1 MLRSF
6 GWLAKGLARWTA
18 PRCGRQAAASKGA
31 LLGSSRVQ
39 LWNATARFHESEQ
52 AKDYALPNSSWRK
65 DMVNEFNKFMEMVK
79 GGTWKKLPSYRN
91 IVYYAPE
98 RMRQGNEPKKDRAT
112 RLFLR
117 NIDDEGMGFE
127 YAMFFNP
134 SEKRMVCMFQP
145 GPYLEGPSGFAHG
158 GSIATILDATLGK
171 CAIQVAGMVMTAHLS
186 INYKSP
192 IPLGSVVLVDCK
204 LDQMEGRKVFM
215 TGQVQS
221 IDGQTVHVESTAL
234 FIQLQA
240 QDITQLQTKSFI
252 QQQLPSSCA

>member
-186 INYKSP
+186 INYKSSLHP
-192 IPLGSVVLVDCK
+192 AAGTGHHPAADKELHPATITFQLCLRRPSPSKAGHIKESQAVSQSGALPPGS
-204 LDQMEGRKVFM
+204 
-215 TGQVQS
+215 
-221 IDGQTVHVESTAL
+221 
-234 FIQLQA
+234 
-240 QDITQLQTKSFI
+240 
-252 QQQLPSSCA
+252 